1 MPDRVTTIIV
11 DTSVLI
17 DLRIGQIAE
26 PFFALPYTFASP
38 DFIIAELDPAAA
50 QLVIDLGLRNAAL
63 RGAQITRIVQLRAQ
77 HRRLSVPDLAALLL
91 AQLEEAILLT
101 GDGALRSLA
110 EGNGIEVHDMLWV
123 LDEMIREG
131 VLVSARAVRAL
142 ETMLENGSRLPE
154 AECRACLRRWTEA

>member
-1 MPDRVTTIIV
+1 
-11 DTSVLI
+11 
-17 DLRIGQIAE
+17 
-26 PFFALPYTFASP
+26 
-38 DFIIAELDPAAA
+38 
-50 QLVIDLGLRNAAL
+50 
-63 RGAQITRIVQLRAQ
+63 
-77 HRRLSVPDLAALLL
+77 VPDLAALLL

-110 EGNGIEVHDMLWV
+110 EGNGIEVHGMLWV
-123 LDEMIREG
+123 LEEMIQEG